1 MTNRRTFCALSA
13 AALLPLPALAQAWPG
28 RPIRLVVPFPPGGGT
43 DSTARVVANKL
54 SALLGQSVIVEN
66 RVGAA
71 GRIGTDWVAKS
82 PSDGYTLLFAPASYT
97 VDPALHKLSFDPKKD
112 LMPVSLVMTCPN
124 VLVVPP
130 NAPYNNIKEFLA
142 YAAASPGK
150 LTYASSGTGTGQH
163 LSGELF
169 NARTNAKLLHVPYKG
184 GGPALIDLLGGQV
197 SSYFANAASATS
209 YINSNRLKAL
219 GVTSAKRMPQLPDV
233 PTFMEQGVPNYETL
247 EWAGILVPAG
257 TPQAVID
264 RLSKDIQATMKD
276 PDVRSKLFA
285 LGVEPAGST
294 AAFFGQFVDSQ
305 MKFWADVVKSNN
317 ITAE

>member
-1 MTNRRTFCALSA
+1 
-13 AALLPLPALAQAWPG
+13 
-28 RPIRLVVPFPPGGGT
+28 
-43 DSTARVVANKL
+43 VANKL

-197 SSYFANAASATS
+197 SSYFANAS